1 MLYFDYCA
9 TTPIDNRVLSL
20 MIELGERVFGNPSSV
35 HQFGQEARGTIDK
48 ARRQLSNA
56 INCQPK
62 EIIFTS
68 GGTEAN
74 NIVLWNVLHE
84 KKKHVILSAIEHPSI
99 SKTISLLA
107 NWGIEY
113 TIIPV
118 DSFGIV
124 NPDSV
129 RKAIRNDTGLVTV
142 MFVNNETGTIE
153 PIREISQLCLE
164 REIYFHSDGVQAL
177 GKIPVDVR
185 SLNVTSMSFSAHKLY
200 GPKGVGALYLC
211 EGTRLNP
218 LVIGGSQEGNFRAGT
233 ENVPGIAGFG
243 LAAELAIAIL
253 KTEKDRLRKLEQHFL
268 ECLTENIPNLTI
280 NGHQEHRVP
289 GVINITFPDVP
300 GDDLLMN
307 LDLNGIAVSSGSACS
322 SGTLKPSEVLKA
334 MGISD
339 RLNRRTIRISFGRY
353 TRKSDV
359 HVLAEAVVKY
369 IQQLKKV
376 NALSETHA

>member
-1 MLYFDYCA
+1 M
-9 TTPIDNRVLSL
+9 
-20 MIELGERVFGNPSSV
+20 ER
-35 HQFGQEARGTIDK
+35 
-48 ARRQLSNA
+48 ARRHVASA

-62 EIIFTS
+62 EIIFTG

-74 NIVLWNVLHE
+74 NIVLWNVLRE
-84 KKKHVILSAIEHPSI
+84 NKKHVILSAIEHPSI

-124 NPDSV
+124 NPNSV
-129 RKAIRNDTGLVTV
+129 RDAIRNDTGLVTV

-153 PIREISQLCLE
+153 PIGEISQLCLE
-164 REIYFHSDGVQAL
+164 RGIYFHSDGVQAL

-200 GPKGVGALYLC
+200 GPKGVGALYLS

-218 LVIGGSQEGNFRAGT
+218 LVVGGSQEGNFRAGT
-233 ENVPGIAGFG
+233 ENVPGITGFG

-253 KTEKDRLRKLEQHFL
+253 ETEKDRLRKLEQHFL
-268 ECLTENIPNLTI
+268 ESLIENIPNLTI
-280 NGHQEHRVP
+280 NGHQEHRVQ

-307 LDLNGIAVSSGSACS
+307 LDLNGIAVSGGSACS

-339 RLNRRTIRISFGRY
+339 RLNRRTIRISLGRY
-353 TRKSDV
+353 TSKSDV
-359 HVLAEAVVKY
+359 HVLAEAIVKHV
-369 IQQLKKV
+369 QHLKKV
-376 NALSETHA
+376 NTPLETHA

>member
-9 TTPIDNRVLSL
+9 TTPIDKRVLSL
-20 MIELGERVFGNPSSV
+20 MTELGERVFGNPSSV
-35 HQFGQEARGTIDK
+35 HQFGQEARGAIDK
-48 ARRQLSNA
+48 ARRQLSDA

-74 NIVLWNVLHE
+74 NIVLWNVLRE

-99 SKTISLLA
+99 SKMISLLA

-113 TIIPV
+113 TVIPV

-129 RKAIRNDTGLVTV
+129 RDAIRNDTILVTV

-153 PIREISQLCLE
+153 SIHEISQLCLE
-164 REIYFHSDGVQAL
+164 RGVCFHSDGVQAL

-200 GPKGVGALYLC
+200 GPKGVGALYLS

-233 ENVPGIAGFG
+233 ENVLGIAGFG

-253 KTEKDRLRKLEQHFL
+253 ETEKDRLRKLEQHFL

-280 NGHQEHRVP
+280 NGHRKHRVP

-339 RLNRRTIRISFGRY
+339 RLNRRTIRISLGRY
-353 TRKSDV
+353 TSKSDV
-359 HVLAEAVVKY
+359 NVLAEAIVKHV
-369 IQQLKKV
+369 QQLKKV
-376 NALSETHA
+376 IHL